1 MRCGRALLA
10 LTECH
15 EGVSVHRDKEKSGHT
30 EATPTP
36 THTNKNKV
44 HSFLF
49 LYSGGGGRQNHM
61 RTSTHTY
68 VRLQKLTKKKE
79 EQVYIQRILQCPPH
93 LPTQV
98 FWEDK
103 NETQKNLGGR
113 GR

>member
-15 EGVSVHRDKEKSGHT
+15 EGVSVHTDKEKSGHT

-36 THTNKNKV
+36 THTDKNKV

-61 RTSTHTY
+61 RTSTHT
-68 VRLQKLTKKKE
+68 
-79 EQVYIQRILQCPPH
+79 
-93 LPTQV
+93 
-98 FWEDK
+98 
-103 NETQKNLGGR
+103 
-113 GR
+113 